1 MSPRQIARTL
11 AGVGIAALVVI
22 VTAAV
27 LIIKSRERERE
38 LLALSVKVDP
48 GSLLHAHNF
57 HWTQMKGDKEQWELF
72 ASEANYSDD
81 RTSLTLKD
89 SKLNMV
95 LDDGKPLSANAKRV
109 HLKLTGNNHVNWA
122 HFSGG
127 VVVHYGDITI
137 TTPNGT
143 FLPDRDLLTATGPVQ
158 IVGQGFKVVG
168 VGLSAR
174 PKARIFTIEHQVVTD
189 FTQGAVHAAAA
200 RHSS

>member
-1 MSPRQIARTL
+1 MSPRQIAKTL

-22 VTAAV
+22 VAAAV

-38 LLALSVKVDP
+38 LLAQSVKVEP
-48 GSLLHAHNF
+48 GSLLHARNF

-89 SKLNMV
+89 SKISMV
-95 LDDGKPLSANAKRV
+95 MEDGKPLSATAKQV
-109 HLKLTGNNHVNWA
+109 SLKLTGNNHVNLA
-122 HFSGG
+122 HLSGG

-137 TTPNGT
+137 TTQNGT
-143 FLPDRDLLTATGPVQ
+143 FLPDSDLLTATGPVE
-158 IVGQGFKVVG
+158 IIGQGFKVVG
-168 VGLSAR
+168 VGLSAK

-189 FTQGAVHAAAA
+189 FTAGAVHAAAA
-200 RHSS
+200 SHSS